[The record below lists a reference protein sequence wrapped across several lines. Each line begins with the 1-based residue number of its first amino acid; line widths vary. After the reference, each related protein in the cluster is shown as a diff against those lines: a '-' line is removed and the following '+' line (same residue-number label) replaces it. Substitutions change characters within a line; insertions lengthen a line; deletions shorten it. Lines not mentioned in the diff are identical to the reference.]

1 MESDKNLLGI
11 VFKWLCA
18 KYLFY
23 VLQFFYF
30 YFPVDF
36 KSTKQQKK
44 DTKKPTPNKNT
55 DDADVIDLVDD
66 DLEL

>member
-1 MESDKNLLGI
+1 MTDLVKSI
-11 VFKWLCA
+11 VVVFKLLFA

-23 VLQFFYF
+23 IFVIIFFSI
-30 YFPVDF
+30 DF

-44 DTKKPTPNKNT
+44 DTKKPTPNKNA

>member
-1 MESDKNLLGI
+1 MALCKLFVLCYNFFI
-11 VFKWLCA
+11 VC
-18 KYLFY
+18 
-23 VLQFFYF
+23 
-30 YFPVDF
+30 FPVDF

>member
-1 MESDKNLLGI
+1 LL
-11 VFKWLCA
+11 
-18 KYLFY
+18 LF
-23 VLQFFYF
+23 F
-30 YFPVDF
+30 FPVDF

-44 DTKKPTPNKNT
+44 DTKKPTPNKNA